1 MAQPSPRVYA
11 RRKPEQDPLH
21 QVLSE
26 HLLTFLDQAEMDPE
40 GAGLPAFVKK
50 ELLAYQDCGLLCKG
64 AVRVHCPAC
73 DHSLVV
79 ALKRCPEIGGG
90 RPPPIS
96 GPPST
101 RRIDKWI
108 GA

>member
-50 ELLAYQDCGLLCKG
+50 ELLAYLDCGLLCKG

-79 ALKRCPEIGGG
+79 ALSCRGRGICPSCGG
-90 RPPPIS
+90 RP
-96 GPPST
+96 T
-101 RRIDKWI
+101 A